1 MAESSLNSSVDQTYT
16 EIVVVRHGETSWNAE
31 RKIQGHIDVELNDAG
46 RQQAVRVAERLSKEP
61 RISYV
66 YSSDLKRAFET
77 AQIIAA
83 KCGNLEVITDPDLR
97 ERHLGDMQGLV
108 YQEASKAFLSNRTD
122 VDIPGGGESLDK
134 LYDRC
139 TSALQRIG
147 DKHKGERVVVVTHGG
162 AVRSYTAL
170 GVIRSL
176 YERAR
181 PKARKVDKIL
191 NTSVNVFRLF
201 DGDKWRIHVW
211 GDVTHLDQTG
221 FLKSGFGGDR
231 TSG

>member
-1 MAESSLNSSVDQTYT
+1 MAEEDSVGEGYA

-31 RKIQGHIDVELNDAG
+31 RKIQGHLDVELNDAG
-46 RQQAVRVAERLSKEP
+46 RQQAEKVL
-61 RISYV
+61 
-66 YSSDLKRAFET
+66 
-77 AQIIAA
+77 
-83 KCGNLEVITDPDLR
+83 TDPDLR

-108 YQEASKAFLSNRTD
+108 YQEASKLRPEAYKAFSSNRTD

-147 DKHKGERVVVVTHGG
+147 DKHQGERVVVVTHG
-162 AVRSYTAL
+162 

-181 PKARKVDKIL
+181 PSARKVEKIL

-201 DGDKWRIHVW
+201 DGDKWTIQVW
-211 GDVTHLDQTG
+211 GDVSHLDQTG
-221 FLKSGFGGDR
+221 FLQSGFGGDR

>member
-1 MAESSLNSSVDQTYT
+1 
-16 EIVVVRHGETSWNAE
+16 
-31 RKIQGHIDVELNDAG
+31 
-46 RQQAVRVAERLSKEP
+46 
-61 RISYV
+61 
-66 YSSDLKRAFET
+66 
-77 AQIIAA
+77 
-83 KCGNLEVITDPDLR
+83 
-97 ERHLGDMQGLV
+97 MQGLV
-108 YQEASKAFLSNRTD
+108 YQEASKLRPEAYKAFSSNRTD

-147 DKHKGERVVVVTHGG
+147 DKHQGERVVVVTHG
-162 AVRSYTAL
+162 

-181 PKARKVDKIL
+181 PSARKVEKIL

-201 DGDKWRIHVW
+201 DGDKWTIQVW
-211 GDVTHLDQTG
+211 GDVSHLDQTG
-221 FLKSGFGGDR
+221 FLQSGFGGDR

>member
-16 EIVVVRHGETSWNAE
+16 EIVVVRHGETYWNAE

-46 RQQAVRVAERLSKEP
+46 RQQAVRVCVFYFFNSFVFL
-61 RISYV
+61 I
-66 YSSDLKRAFET
+66 LLET

-83 KCGNLEVITDPDLR
+83 KC
-97 ERHLGDMQGLV
+97 LV
-108 YQEASKAFLSNRTD
+108 YQEASKIRPIAYKAFLSNRTD

-162 AVRSYTAL
+162 GGLFHYMVSTAL

-191 NTSVNVFRLF
+191 TTSVSVFRLF

-211 GDVTHLDQTG
+211 GDMTHLDQTG

>member
-16 EIVVVRHGETSWNAE
+16 EIVVVRHGETYWNAE

-46 RQQAVRVAERLSKEP
+46 RQQAVRFCLFD
-61 RISYV
+61 
-66 YSSDLKRAFET
+66 YSCR
-77 AQIIAA
+77 
-83 KCGNLEVITDPDLR
+83 
-97 ERHLGDMQGLV
+97 LV
-108 YQEASKAFLSNRTD
+108 YQEASKIRPIAYKAFLSNRTD

-147 DKHKGERVVVVTHGG
+147 DKHK
-162 AVRSYTAL
+162 
-170 GVIRSL
+170 
-176 YERAR
+176 AR

-191 NTSVNVFRLF
+191 NTSVSVFRLF

-211 GDVTHLDQTG
+211 GDMTHLDQTG

>member
-1 MAESSLNSSVDQTYT
+1 MEESRFDCEEDLDYA

-31 RKIQGHIDVELNDAG
+31 RKIQGHLDVELNDAG
-46 RQQAVRVAERLSKEP
+46 RQQAQRVAERLSKEP
-61 RISYV
+61 KISHV

-83 KCGNLEVITDPDLR
+83 KCGKLEVLTDRDLR
-97 ERHLGDMQGLV
+97 ERHLGELQGLV
-108 YQEASKAFLSNRTD
+108 YQEASKIRPEAYKAFSSNRTD

-139 TSALQRIG
+139 TTALQRIG

-162 AVRSYTAL
+162 
-170 GVIRSL
+170 VIRSL
-176 YERAR
+176 HERAR
-181 PKARKVDKIL
+181 PSARKVEKIL

-201 DGDKWRIHVW
+201 DGEKWTIQVW
-211 GDVTHLDQTG
+211 GDVSHLDQTG
-221 FLKSGFGGDR
+221 FLQSGFGGDR

>member
-1 MAESSLNSSVDQTYT
+1 MAEEDSVGEGYA

-31 RKIQGHIDVELNDAG
+31 RKIQGHLDVELNDAG
-46 RQQAVRVAERLSKEP
+46 RQQADK
-61 RISYV
+61 
-66 YSSDLKRAFET
+66 
-77 AQIIAA
+77 IIAA
-83 KCGNLEVITDPDLR
+83 KCGNLEVLTDPALR

-108 YQEASKAFLSNRTD
+108 YQEASKLRPEAYKAFSSNRTD

-147 DKHKGERVVVVTHGG
+147 DKHQGERVVVVTHG
-162 AVRSYTAL
+162 

-181 PKARKVDKIL
+181 PSARKVEKIL

-201 DGDKWRIHVW
+201 DGDKWTIQVW
-211 GDVTHLDQTG
+211 GDVSHLDQTG
-221 FLKSGFGGDR
+221 FLQSGFGGDR

>member
-1 MAESSLNSSVDQTYT
+1 NVSRWFLGSSSVDQTYA

-61 RISYV
+61 KISYV

-83 KCGNLEVITDPDLR
+83 RCGNLEVLTDPHLR

-108 YQEASKAFLSNRTD
+108 YQEASKIRPIAYKAFLSNRTD

-162 AVRSYTAL
+162 
-170 GVIRSL
+170 VIRSM

-181 PKARKVDKIL
+181 PKARNVDKIL

-201 DGDKWRIHVW
+201 DGDKWRIQVW